1 MERTADRCTLHFR
14 DDFHTSTSTDAR
26 PRPPSLSLFSLD
38 LGVKSLATLRE
49 ADPELTPLV
58 QVLHAQLTADP
69 LRVGELKDALMAL
82 LAFLS
87 SPRGRTHAN
96 CSAVDHFFTV
106 DDTWVSDRLPDSFME
121 IMADI
126 SGALH
131 DTVCAP
137 QIARSFSS
145 TPEQL
150 LERARSLQ
158 I

>member
-1 MERTADRCTLHFR
+1 
-14 DDFHTSTSTDAR
+14 
-26 PRPPSLSLFSLD
+26 
-38 LGVKSLATLRE
+38 VKSLATLRE

-58 QVLHAQLTADP
+58 KGLHAQLTADP
-69 LRVGELKDALMAL
+69 LRVGELKDALIAL
-82 LAFLS
+82 LTFVS
-87 SPRGRTHAN
+87 SPRGRTDAN

-106 DDTWVSDRLPDSFME
+106 DTWVSDRLPDSFIE
-121 IMADI
+121 IMADV

-131 DTVCAP
+131 DTVSAP

-150 LERARSLQ
+150 LERVRSLQ